1 MKAIGRHDRV
11 LLVGFALA
19 AIVVFARPVRYL
31 LDMAA
36 EVERSSGL
44 TLVPALVILTVL
56 FVFHLQTKQQEAR
69 TQALRAEA
77 ERAQADART
86 ADMERLAGFGQAL
99 ARSLDFETIHD
110 VLAQQLPALAGS
122 EGVWVLIRRDP
133 GWVALLAP
141 SGESRPDAAVKY
153 GDIADRVLAEDLGA
167 ITPTVIVE
175 GSLCLPLSAGG
186 RVLGVVGLPHTQ
198 VESTRRRTFAAA
210 LTLVGISVRNAQLF
224 REVRE
229 NSLRDAL
236 TGCYNKAHAVEMI
249 ETELR
254 RARRSQAPTSLII
267 FDLDHFKQ
275 INDQHGHLC
284 GDAVLAAV
292 GAKMR
297 GALRSSDVKCR
308 YGGEEF
314 LVLLP
319 DTPLAGAKHVA
330 ESLRR
335 EIADNMPVGWKGGSL
350 QVTASFGVTAALPSE
365 VDLHAFIG
373 RADAALYRAK
383 EQGRNCVRL
392 AIEAAVA

>member
-1 MKAIGRHDRV
+1 
-11 LLVGFALA
+11 
-19 AIVVFARPVRYL
+19 
-31 LDMAA
+31 
-36 EVERSSGL
+36 
-44 TLVPALVILTVL
+44 
-56 FVFHLQTKQQEAR
+56 
-69 TQALRAEA
+69 
-77 ERAQADART
+77 
-86 ADMERLAGFGQAL
+86 
-99 ARSLDFETIHD
+99 
-110 VLAQQLPALAGS
+110 
-122 EGVWVLIRRDP
+122 
-133 GWVALLAP
+133 VALLAP